1 MFGPGTVVLNM
12 ETEEYSSYQPSISQG
27 DNAMPDLKLVSVND
41 VIEEQFVFIEMGIV
55 GGGERCRYRVP
66 RKALH
71 VLFDLPILVG
81 GEFVGVNVAAG
92 P

>member
-1 MFGPGTVVLNM
+1 
-12 ETEEYSSYQPSISQG
+12 
-27 DNAMPDLKLVSVND
+27 MPNLKLVSAND

-55 GGGERCRYRVP
+55 GDGERCRYRVP

-71 VLFDLPILVG
+71 VLFDLPMLVG